1 MKLLPLLPSPSG
13 SPYHVAEAGY
23 QCVSNA
29 EANKQL
35 NNSNET
41 QRLKDRAESSI
52 VCACVGSAPPLA
64 QLSFQTAQS
73 PRTNSWRNDFADTF
87 VVVFFLFFFFSFFF
101 FLDVSTVVSWF
112 VGVRQ
117 TSRQRTFLIIVY
129 HS

>member
-1 MKLLPLLPSPSG
+1 
-13 SPYHVAEAGY
+13 
-23 QCVSNA
+23 VSNA

-73 PRTNSWRNDFADTF
+73 PRTNS
-87 VVVFFLFFFFSFFF
+87 
-101 FLDVSTVVSWF
+101 
-112 VGVRQ
+112 
-117 TSRQRTFLIIVY
+117 
-129 HS
+129 

>member
-13 SPYHVAEAGY
+13 SPYQVAEAGY

-52 VCACVGSAPPLA
+52 VCACVGSATTRSA
-64 QLSFQTAQS
+64 Q
-73 PRTNSWRNDFADTF
+73 
-87 VVVFFLFFFFSFFF
+87 FSNGTKPKNKQ
-101 FLDVSTVVSWF
+101 LKK
-112 VGVRQ
+112 
-117 TSRQRTFLIIVY
+117 
-129 HS
+129 